1 MVLVG
6 IVAKYGIEKVWI
18 AGVMAGMI
26 QIALGVA
33 KLGQLVK
40 FIPYPVTAGFTNG
53 IAVIIFCGQ
62 LNNFFGLKLPRSEH
76 FLPGVWQSLTHVE
89 ALNWAAVGLAIVVI
103 VTTVLWPKINNT
115 IPSSLVGLVLATGIA
130 TYFHLNIP
138 TIGAIPQS
146 LPMPQGIPHW
156 NDFSVIRELIN
167 PALALGQHWEVLNL
181 YYQRWWLMG

>member
-1 MVLVG
+1 M
-6 IVAKYGIEKVWI
+6 
-18 AGVMAGMI
+18 
-26 QIALGVA
+26 
-33 KLGQLVK
+33 
-40 FIPYPVTAGFTNG
+40 TAGFTNG

-103 VTTVLWPKINNT
+103 VTTVLWPNINNT
-115 IPSSLVGLVLATGIA
+115 IPGSLVGLVLATGIA

-167 PALALGQHWEVLNL
+167 PALALAALGSIESLLSAVVADV
-181 YYQRWWLMG
+181 